1 MSSYQV
7 DRLLPYR
14 CEQLFELAAD
24 VERYP
29 EYLRWWHA
37 ARINRREANVYY
49 ADQTLGLGPI
59 RARFGSKAVLHRP
72 ERIDVTSDQAP
83 FRHFQLSW
91 IFAPEPGA
99 GCRVTVMADIELRSP
114 LLQRAFDLVLPG
126 SIADMIASFEERARE
141 LYIW

>member
-7 DRLLPYR
+7 EHLLPYR

-29 EYLRWWHA
+29 EFLRWWHA
-37 ARINRREANVYY
+37 ARISRREADVYF

-59 RARFGSKAVLHRP
+59 HTRFGSKAVLHRP

-91 IFAPEPGA
+91 IFVPEPGA
-99 GCRVTVMADIELRSP
+99 GCQVTVMADIELRSP
-114 LLQRAFDLVLPG
+114 LLQRAFDLILPG
-126 SIADMIASFEERARE
+126 TIDDIIVSFEARARE
-141 LYIW
+141 LHRQ